1 MLCRATII
9 SFICYIFRDNGFPNV
24 WHSWND
30 CFSSGDKNL
39 MACCATWT
47 AYESDGQTDRNTS
60 AYNALAY
67 GTLCDQKQN
76 TVVQLTSRYW
86 KLRLE
91 WFKHLRQCTP
101 VLCTSSANWT
111 TGTRHKQTIE
121 TWLVYTQLTIYTTQ
135 HHHLTVMHSFI
146 PYSDDQSPGTVNFPD
161 ISLTR
166 CGTPPMLHYRRHAYI
181 IVSAINTLQLSVS

>member
-47 AYESDGQTDRNTS
+47 AYKCDGQTDRMTS

-76 TVVQLTSRYW
+76 TVVQRTSRYW

-146 PYSDDQSPGTVNFPD
+146 PYSDDLALWT
-161 ISLTR
+161 SLTF
-166 CGTPPMLHYRRHAYI
+166 PWLAVALHPCCVTDVMHI
-181 IVSAINTLQLSVS
+181 SSSVLPTHYNCHCTF